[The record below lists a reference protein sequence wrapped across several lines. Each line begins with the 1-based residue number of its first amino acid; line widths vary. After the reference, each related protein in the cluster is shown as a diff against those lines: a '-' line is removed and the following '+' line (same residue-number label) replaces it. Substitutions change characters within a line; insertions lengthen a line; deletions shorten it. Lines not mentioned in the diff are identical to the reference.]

1 LPVSYQWQQRFDR
14 WRNATRGF
22 FGGGGG
28 DNQPRPKLC
37 PACNS
42 LVGINAT
49 RCHECGAN
57 LRFSLAALS
66 KGLSGFFGG
75 QAPASTTIL
84 IVNVAMFAA
93 SVFATIASGES
104 GKVNF
109 LWGMGSDALYR
120 LGASSP
126 AVFVFHE
133 WFRLVT
139 AMFLHIGILHIGMNM
154 MVLLDVGP
162 VVEEVYGSP
171 RFLFLYIISGAAGF
185 LLSAFRGSFAAGAS
199 GALMGLIGAMIA
211 ITTKRSGASAKA
223 LRGRLIS
230 WVVTIFALGL
240 LRILPMDNWGH
251 FGGLIAGF
259 AIGKLFE
266 DRLPMNSRE
275 RNRAYALGWIA
286 GTITIVSFLLMI
298 LHYRDRL
305 PWQSDESSNEG
316 CYLLESDC
324 VKSVTA
330 GYPNGLQSSE
340 IMDPHSIIIVS
351 LHTPKEKLWG
361 QLLSINPSG
370 ITMRGIDLNSFDH
383 FISQINGPDSER
395 TGLPTIFFPMNRVER
410 VSLDESS
417 GPIPSLSEMF
427 ARKVGRP
434 ISEYLSQFA

>member
-1 LPVSYQWQQRFDR
+1 
-14 WRNATRGF
+14 
-22 FGGGGG
+22 
-28 DNQPRPKLC
+28 
-37 PACNS
+37 
-42 LVGINAT
+42 
-49 RCHECGAN
+49 
-57 LRFSLAALS
+57 
-66 KGLSGFFGG
+66 
-75 QAPASTTIL
+75 
-84 IVNVAMFAA
+84 
-93 SVFATIASGES
+93 
-104 GKVNF
+104 
-109 LWGMGSDALYR
+109 MGSDALYR
-120 LGASSP
+120 LGASGP

-298 LHYRDRL
+298 FHYRDRL
-305 PWQSDESSNEG
+305 PWQSDESSNQG

-324 VKSVTA
+324 AKSVTA
-330 GYPNGLQSSE
+330 AYPNGLQSSE
-340 IMDPHSIIIVS
+340 IMDPHSIIIV
-351 LHTPKEKLWG
+351 
-361 QLLSINPSG
+361 
-370 ITMRGIDLNSFDH
+370 LNSFDH
-383 FISQINGPDSER
+383 FISQINGPDAER

-417 GPIPSLSEMF
+417 GAIPSLSEMF

-434 ISEYLSQFA
+434 ISEYLAQFA